1 MEKNNISVR
10 FNWSIGVLLI
20 TIVSMMAIAGGAIYI
35 ETINWPSVMLWLKYL
50 LRMVFLF
57 TVIGAVG
64 YMPIRLRANDEKIS
78 LKRLFNPIEVPLNEV
93 IEITQIP
100 KSYIAGS
107 IRTFGSGG
115 AFGFLG
121 RFKNKRLGKYT
132 MYATDL
138 KKLILIRTGDKTYLF
153 SCARP
158 RELVGMLEKCYQV
171 VH

>member
-64 YMPIRLRANDEKIS
+64 YMPIRLRANDEKYRS
-78 LKRLFNPIEVPLNEV
+78 K
-93 IEITQIP
+93 
-100 KSYIAGS
+100 
-107 IRTFGSGG
+107 
-115 AFGFLG
+115 
-121 RFKNKRLGKYT
+121 
-132 MYATDL
+132 D
-138 KKLILIRTGDKTYLF
+138 YLT
-153 SCARP
+153 P
-158 RELVGMLEKCYQV
+158 
-171 VH
+171 